1 MNDKYKIIDERLNED
16 FKLKTFSGFQ
26 KKMFKV
32 RYLKQQ
38 IKVKQKMLYIGVLN
52 VFYQDIL

>member
-26 KKMFKV
+26 KKKDV
-32 RYLKQQ
+32 QSHYLKQ
-38 IKVKQKMLYIGVLN
+38 
-52 VFYQDIL
+52 